1 MTTEL
6 DTTTSLAE
14 TVSKA
19 KIVGK
24 ALYLEF
30 EPTEHAPEWMRSSNQ
45 VTQIIMIPAGMGTK
59 GTSQNAPVLY
69 TRTVSK
75 HSPKAQWRKNN
86 GNYDY
91 MTGKDVS
98 KSAINTVPELAE
110 AKKVALESINSIVGY
125 LGRSFM
131 TYASE
136 EHKLSTQLRKK
147 PIVVEVTSDDIQDS
161 IDYKTPSALV
171 RRIQKARV
179 SLDFPEKLV

>member
-1 MTTEL
+1 METEL

-30 EPTEHAPEWMRSSNQ
+30 EPTEHAPEWMKSSNQ
-45 VTQIIMIPAGMGTK
+45 VTQMILIPAGIGTK
-59 GTSQNAPVLY
+59 GTSQYAPSLY

-75 HSPKAQWRKNN
+75 HSPKAQWRKTI

-91 MTGKDVS
+91 STGKDVS
-98 KSAINTVPELAE
+98 KSALNLVPELSE
-110 AKKVALESINSIVGY
+110 ARKVSVESINSIINF

-131 TYASE
+131 TYGE
-136 EHKLSTQLRKK
+136 DKLSTQLRKK

>member
-1 MTTEL
+1 METEL

-30 EPTEHAPEWMRSSNQ
+30 EPTEHAPEWMKSSNQ
-45 VTQIIMIPAGMGTK
+45 VTQMILIPAGIGTK
-59 GTSQNAPVLY
+59 GTSQYAPALY

-75 HSPKAQWRKNN
+75 HSPKAQWRKTI

-91 MTGKDVS
+91 STGKDVS
-98 KSAINTVPELAE
+98 KSALNIVPELSE
-110 AKKVALESINSIVGY
+110 AKKVAVESINSIVNF

>member
-1 MTTEL
+1 METTL

-30 EPTEHAPEWMRSSNQ
+30 EPTENAPEWMKSSNQ
-45 VTQIIMIPAGMGTK
+45 VTQMIMIPAGIGTK
-59 GTSQNAPVLY
+59 GTSQHAPTLY

-75 HSPKAQWRKNN
+75 HSPKAQWRKNI

-91 MTGKDVS
+91 STGKDVS
-98 KSAINTVPELAE
+98 KSGLNLVPELAE
-110 AKKVALESINSIVGY
+110 AKKVAVESINSIINF

-131 TYASE
+131 TYGDD
-136 EHKLSTQLRKK
+136 KLATQLRKK